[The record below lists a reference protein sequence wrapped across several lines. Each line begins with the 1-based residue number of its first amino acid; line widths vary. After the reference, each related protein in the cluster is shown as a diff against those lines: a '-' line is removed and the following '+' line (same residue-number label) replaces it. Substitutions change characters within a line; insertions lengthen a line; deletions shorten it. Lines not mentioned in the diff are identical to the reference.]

1 MNPLRL
7 VVLFSLFCLAP
18 SAWADTVK
26 VSIISDSAGTWPLRV
41 AEQKGYFTQEG
52 LQVEI
57 SVTVDSQKQ
66 LAGLADGTFDITQQA
81 SDHFVRAVQEGK
93 NVFVFMTISRP
104 IFDFVVQR
112 DVRTIA
118 DLKGKTIALDHPT
131 TGYWLL
137 FRKIFAQNGLPPDAY
152 SLLPYLGGAEARWKA
167 VQDGRAQGTFLNP
180 PLSLRAISG
189 GLTRLTGL
197 AEHVPNYPATSG
209 GARRDWAKQHPE
221 TLEAYLRANIRA
233 IRWLSDPAH
242 RDEALA
248 IYAKRVKSDPK
259 ELAESYDTFIRQGLV
274 PGAKLGMDGMQQML
288 ELLVESGQ
296 LAADKARPE
305 LYADASYQEKAERA
319 ASAR

>member
-1 MNPLRL
+1 MLRL
-7 VVLFSLFCLAP
+7 VVLFGLICAASLA
-18 SAWADTVK
+18 SADTIK

-41 AEQKGYFTQEG
+41 AEQKGYFRDEG
-52 LQVEI
+52 LQVDI

-137 FRKIFAQNGLPPDAY
+137 FRKIFAQNGVPPDAY
-152 SLLPYLGGAEARWKA
+152 SLLPYLGGAENRWKA

-197 AEHVPNYPATSG
+197 AEHVPDYPATSG
-209 GARRDWAKQHPE
+209 GARRDWAKQHPD
-221 TLEAYLRANIRA
+221 TLEAYLRATIRA
-233 IRWLSDPAH
+233 TRWLSEPAN
-242 RDEALA
+242 REEALA
-248 IYAKRVKSDPK
+248 LYAKRVKGDAR
-259 ELAESYDTFIRQGLV
+259 EIADSYDTFIRQGLV
-274 PGAKLGMDGMQQML
+274 PDVRLGMDGMQQML
-288 ELLVESGQ
+288 DLLVESGQ
-296 LAADKARPE
+296 LTADKSRPE
-305 LYADASYQEKAERA
+305 LYADASFQKKAERA
-319 ASAR
+319 APAR